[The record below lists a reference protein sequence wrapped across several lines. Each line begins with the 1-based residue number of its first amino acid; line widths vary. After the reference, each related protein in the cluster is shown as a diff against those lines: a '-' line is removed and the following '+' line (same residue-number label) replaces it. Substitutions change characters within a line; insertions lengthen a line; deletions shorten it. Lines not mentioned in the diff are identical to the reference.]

1 MNLEGQAERDGD
13 QDALSHQLLNV
24 TLLQGGSLPD
34 HWEYLNGCS
43 TVTTFKSDKYLSKLE
58 VMPTKIKINCSTGLV
73 STKGMGKYGRMKVW
87 YISDKIA
94 NIISMHEL
102 EKLYRIMYDCWE
114 GYYIVHMKQGQVHFH
129 KDEQGIPYIDL
140 EQSGCMATIVLL
152 QNASQQA
159 TEPKGVALVQ
169 TVRVRENYEG
179 YTKREVLRAKEAR
192 RAQALETQAKGT
204 SREW

>member
-1 MNLEGQAERDGD
+1 
-13 QDALSHQLLNV
+13 
-24 TLLQGGSLPD
+24 
-34 HWEYLNGCS
+34 
-43 TVTTFKSDKYLSKLE
+43 
-58 VMPTKIKINCSTGLV
+58 
-73 STKGMGKYGRMKVW
+73 MKVW

-102 EKLYRIMYDCWE
+102 EKLYKIMYDCWE

-192 RAQALETQAKGT
+192 RAQAMIRNPSKGDFKGMVSSKMIKNCSITPSDIANAKEIFRSALASVQGKTVWCTPAPVVGDYVALPRGT
-204 SREW
+204 EQNNHNGGGHVFCGWHSISDYVI